1 MQIRV
6 KKKNPDGLVRL
17 ETWGEIRDILINED
31 FLHPDKESV
40 SVCFRGKSSSGIVD
54 FSPKEIEH
62 IYNISRKRTGLIKGV
77 KILSDK

>member
-1 MQIRV
+1 MQIMV

-62 IYNISRKRTGLIKGV
+62 IYSISRKRTGLIKGV

>member
-17 ETWGEIRDILINED
+17 QTAGEVKDILINED
-31 FLHPDKESV
+31 LLKPERESV
-40 SVCFRGKSSSGIVD
+40 SVCLRGKSSSGIVD

>member
-17 ETWGEIRDILINED
+17 QTAGEVKDILINED
-31 FLHPDKESV
+31 LLQPERESV